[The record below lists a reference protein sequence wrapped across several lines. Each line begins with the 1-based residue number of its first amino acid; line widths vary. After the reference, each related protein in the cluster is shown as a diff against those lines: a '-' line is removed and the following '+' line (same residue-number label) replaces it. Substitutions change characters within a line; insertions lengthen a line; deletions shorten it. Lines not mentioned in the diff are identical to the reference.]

1 MAENDKDIVAFLR
14 PHAGAFRCPKCRRSL
29 ADCRLRQLDR
39 QGPRYTVEVTCRNC
53 ELVLLVVLELAAA
66 TAVDEEVVSDVG
78 EEVVSDVGEEVLD
91 PISNQELLAVHKALS
106 RHRGPLTALLRH
118 PDDD

>member
-78 EEVVSDVGEEVLD
+78 EEVLD